1 MPLQPHPIQR
11 LACLLLAAASLSLPL
26 LASANESTIRKNLAE
41 RLPNLP
47 AIEEVRS
54 TPMRGLFEVRVNQS
68 DILYTDAEGNFLIQG
83 SLIDTRARSNLT
95 EQRVDQLTRLS
106 FKDLPLKDAFTTVRG
121 NGKQK
126 IAVFSDPNCGFCKR
140 LERDLLNVDNVTVY
154 TFLVP
159 MLGQDSQTKSRNIWC
174 AKDKAAAYNDW
185 MLKGA
190 NPANATCDTAALT
203 RNLEFAS
210 RQRITGTPT
219 SFTEDGTRIVGADFN
234 RIQQALATQK

>member
-1 MPLQPHPIQR
+1 MPIQPRPIQR
-11 LACLLLAAASLSLPL
+11 LTCLLVAAASLSLPL

-54 TPMRGLFEVRVNQS
+54 TPMRGLFEVRINQS

-83 SLIDTRARSNLT
+83 ALIDTLARSNLT
-95 EQRVDQLTRLS
+95 EQRVDQLTRIS

-140 LERDLLNVDNVTVY
+140 LERDLVNVDNVTVY
-154 TFLVP
+154 TILVP

-190 NPANATCDTAALT
+190 NPASATCDTAALT
-203 RNLEFAS
+203 RNLEFAK

-219 SFTEDGTRIVGADFN
+219 SFLEDGTRIVGADFN
-234 RIQQALATQK
+234 RIQQALTTQK